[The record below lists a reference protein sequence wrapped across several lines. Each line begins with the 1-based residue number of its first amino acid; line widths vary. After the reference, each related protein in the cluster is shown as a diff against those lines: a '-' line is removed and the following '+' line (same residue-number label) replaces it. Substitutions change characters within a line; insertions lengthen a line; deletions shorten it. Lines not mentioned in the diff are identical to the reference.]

1 MSKPFKTRGVAD
13 MSVLKWTSRVA
24 LVLTTALSVWRL
36 WKTWQL
42 RNEPDLPVLV
52 SAPES

>member
-1 MSKPFKTRGVAD
+1 

-42 RNEPDLPVLV
+42 RNEPDVPVLV
-52 SAPES
+52 NPTRS